1 MLSLQ
6 SSGIIC
12 KNQFLIQAGICHCPP
27 SPTSTLPDFWKSP
40 FSPSPPFRGSDA
52 AALLLACATL
62 PAQTKEW
69 ANYSRYSEQN
79 EQVLQAQSQGAPK
92 PLAVLMGD
100 SITDGWYRADRQFF
114 EDFNLVGRGISG
126 QCTSQMLARFQRDVV
141 ELKPKYVVILAGTND
156 IALNEG
162 FSNVENAFRNIISMC
177 QIAKANRIKVILC
190 STTPAAGFPWRPEV
204 TDANAQERW
213 LNETLKEYA
222 GSVTPS
228 ALERAAA

>member
-1 MLSLQ
+1 MKRIL
-6 SSGIIC
+6 
-12 KNQFLIQAGICHCPP
+12 F
-27 SPTSTLPDFWKSP
+27 T
-40 FSPSPPFRGSDA
+40 

-162 FSNVENAFRNIISMC
+162 FSNVENAFRNII
-177 QIAKANRIKVILC
+177 LC

-222 GSVTPS
+222 AAHRLGF
-228 ALERAAA
+228 ADYAAALSGADGVTDPAYSHDGVHPNIDGYKIMEGILLDALRIRKR

>member
-1 MLSLQ
+1 MKRIL
-6 SSGIIC
+6 
-12 KNQFLIQAGICHCPP
+12 F
-27 SPTSTLPDFWKSP
+27 T
-40 FSPSPPFRGSDA
+40 

-126 QCTSQMLARFQRDVV
+126 QCTGFCHPLCEKKIGQICFISPIMVV
-141 ELKPKYVVILAGTND
+141 SLHL
-156 IALNEG
+156 L
-162 FSNVENAFRNIISMC
+162 
-177 QIAKANRIKVILC
+177 
-190 STTPAAGFPWRPEV
+190 
-204 TDANAQERW
+204 
-213 LNETLKEYA
+213 
-222 GSVTPS
+222 
-228 ALERAAA
+228 